1 MRQRRLAASAVVM
14 GLCNGAKIALQLG
27 LAPALAHL
35 LGPANYGL
43 YSLAQPTIMFVMML
57 ADAGLGQS
65 LAREPED
72 NHLVWSSAFWLLLAL
87 GLVLGICVALWSAPL
102 AIISRQP
109 GLPPV
114 MAALSVSVIL
124 LTLTIAPSAR
134 LTRRGRIE
142 VFALADLLANLL
154 AGGLALGLAFSG
166 AGVWA
171 LVGQMLALYG
181 LRAIALNLCAFSA
194 PRFEFSWRAV
204 APHTLLGGGIVAAKF
219 ADGLGRMLEAGI
231 VGRRFSA
238 AGLGMY
244 AFTNQAAWSLVQ
256 GVANPTGTMLY
267 AHAVSAD
274 DQSEVRALY
283 LRLLRITAL
292 LTLPATAVIAALSWR
307 LTGLLLG
314 SAWATGALVIAVV
327 FPTQALGTLGQLV
340 SAAIYARGWARSQLL
355 LAFANAGLRLAA
367 VAIPFGGWSALP
379 LYVGAANV
387 VYGVLALLIAR
398 QQLNWRVREALSL
411 VWGPAV
417 AAAIAAGGAYTVA
430 AHTPQ
435 SMIWL
440 IFAAVAAAP
449 IYVIA
454 LVLID
459 RRRAADDWDRLR
471 GSVFRRK
478 PAELSQ
484 SVPPL

>member
-1 MRQRRLAASAVVM
+1 MSQRRLGASAVVM
-14 GLCNGAKIALQLG
+14 GVCNGAKIVLQLG
-27 LAPALAHL
+27 LSPALAHL

-72 NHLVWSSAFWLLLAL
+72 NLLVWSSAFWLLLAL
-87 GLVLGICVALWSAPL
+87 GLALGVCVVLCSAPL
-102 AIISRQP
+102 SIISRQP
-109 GLPPV
+109 SLPPV

-181 LRAIALNLCAFSA
+181 LRAIALNLCAFST
-194 PRFEFSWRAV
+194 PRFVFSWRAV

-231 VGRRFSA
+231 VGRRFGA

-274 DQSEVRALY
+274 DQSEVKALY
-283 LRLLRITAL
+283 LKLMRITAL

-307 LTGLLLG
+307 LTGLILG
-314 SAWATGALVIAVV
+314 PAWTTGAVLIAVV

-340 SAAIYARGWARSQLL
+340 SAAIYARGWARSQFL
-355 LAFANAGLRLAA
+355 LALANAGLRLAA
-367 VAIPFGGWSALP
+367 VTTPFGGWSILP
-379 LYVGAANV
+379 LYLGAANV
-387 VYGVLALLIAR
+387 LYGVLALLIAR
-398 QQLNWRVREALSL
+398 HQLKWRIWDVLAL
-411 VWGPAV
+411 VWRPAA
-417 AAAIAAGGAYTVA
+417 AAAIAAAGAYYVA
-430 AHTPQ
+430 AHTPK
-435 SMIWL
+435 SILCL
-440 IFAAVAAAP
+440 IIAAVAAAP
-449 IYVIA
+449 IYLVA

-459 RRRAADDWDRLR
+459 RRGVAEDWKGLR
-471 GSVFRRK
+471 GSVFQRRRD
-478 PAELSQ
+478 
-484 SVPPL
+484 PLPEAVR